1 MSERTVRPTAAH
13 RQAIDWDDIH
23 RRLERLRLTIEREW
37 VAGPAEIARILHQRA
52 QALAMP
58 LSAEPEPELEVI
70 EFLLGEEHYG
80 IASSAVREV
89 LALTDLARVPCTPPF
104 VLGIINVRGEIVSV
118 IDLKKFFALPGQDIT
133 DLNRVLLLEG
143 RGMLFGILAD
153 RLLGVRPQE
162 LSEVINTAYGGSFYD
177 LVNRARVDMAKVL
190 LREPRARR
198 RKMLDI
204 ALSVGFSSQSTFYS
218 QFRKQTGMT
227 PTVWRDKGEGWPEG
241 GETAD
246 A

>member
-23 RRLERLRLTIEREW
+23 RRLERLRLTIERDW
-37 VAGPAEIARILHQRA
+37 VTGPAEIARILHQRA

-153 RLLGVRPQE
+153 RLLGVRHLASGKLQRTLPP
-162 LSEVINTAYGGSFYD
+162 LGGVHTDYLMGLAD
-177 LVNRARVDMAKVL
+177 DRLVVL
-190 LREPRARR
+190 DADKLLADRR
-198 RKMLDI
+198 I
-204 ALSVGFSSQSTFYS
+204 VVYE
-218 QFRKQTGMT
+218 
-227 PTVWRDKGEGWPEG
+227 TVENVE
-241 GETAD
+241 A
-246 A
+246 AA